1 MILFSCIGDLMTHAH
16 PNGTTTR
23 RALRRG
29 CWQFWRRE
37 DGAVLVEFA
46 LTLPLILILAFL
58 SIESMR
64 LFWSYQAV
72 IAGVRDATRYLARI
86 APADLCTSGGNVT
99 GYATQLQGIVESTIS
114 GAALFPAGVTVTSVT
129 SAHTCI
135 ASLGLRQA
143 SVPVATVSAN
153 VSITMPFSQ
162 VLRVIGAAPAAT
174 INTTVRDQAR
184 VYGL

>member
-1 MILFSCIGDLMTHAH
+1 MKRTKPHGIL
-16 PNGTTTR
+16 
-23 RALRRG
+23 ALCGQIRG
-29 CWQFWRRE
+29 LKAFFRRE
-37 DGAVLVEFA
+37 DGAILVEFA
-46 LTLPLILILAFL
+46 VSLPLILILAFL

-64 LFWSYQAV
+64 LFWSYQAA

-86 APADLCTSGGNVT
+86 APADLCTSGGDVT
-99 GYATQLQGIVESTIS
+99 DYATALEAIVETTIS

-129 SAHTCI
+129 PSHVCVTTL
-135 ASLGLRQA
+135 SLRQA

-162 VLRVIGAAPAAT
+162 ILRIVGANPTAT
-174 INTTVRDQAR
+174 INTTVSDQAR

>member
-1 MILFSCIGDLMTHAH
+1 MAMTRIKCS
-16 PNGTTTR
+16 GTLTG
-23 RALRRG
+23 RAVRRG
-29 CWQFWRRE
+29 WRQFWRRE
-37 DGAVLVEFA
+37 EGAILVEFA
-46 LTLPLILILAFL
+46 VSLPLILILAFL
-58 SIESMR
+58 SVESMR

-72 IAGVRDATRYLARI
+72 IAGVRDATRYLARV

-99 GYATQLQGIVESTIS
+99 GYSAQLKGIVESTINFT
-114 GAALFPAGVTVTSVT
+114 ALFPAGVTVTSLT

-135 ASLGLRQA
+135 TSLGLRQA

-162 VLRVIGAAPAAT
+162 ILQIVGGAPAAT
-174 INTTVRDQAR
+174 LTTTVRDQAR

>member
-1 MILFSCIGDLMTHAH
+1 MTRSEPSGKRIG
-16 PNGTTTR
+16 
-23 RALRRG
+23 RAIG
-29 CWQFWRRE
+29 PDCWQFWRRE
-37 DGAVLVEFA
+37 EGAVLVEFA
-46 LTLPLILILAFL
+46 IPRPLILILALL
-58 SIESMR
+58 SVESMR

-72 IAGVRDATRYLARI
+72 IAGVRDATRYLARV

-99 GYATQLQGIVESTIS
+99 GYATQLKGIVESTIN
-114 GAALFPAGVTVTSVT
+114 GTALFPAGVTVTSLT

-135 ASLGLRQA
+135 TSLGLRQA

-162 VLRVIGAAPAAT
+162 ILRIVGGAPAAT
-174 INTTVRDQAR
+174 LTTTVRDQAR

>member
-1 MILFSCIGDLMTHAH
+1 MAMTRIKRS
-16 PNGTTTR
+16 GTLTG
-23 RALRRG
+23 RAVRRG
-29 CWQFWRRE
+29 WWQFWRRE
-37 DGAVLVEFA
+37 EGAILVEFA
-46 LTLPLILILAFL
+46 VSLPLILILAFL
-58 SIESMR
+58 SVESMR
-64 LFWSYQAV
+64 LFWSYQAA

-99 GYATQLQGIVESTIS
+99 GYATQLKGIVETTIG

-129 SAHTCI
+129 STHTCI
-135 ASLGLRQA
+135 TSLGLRQA

-162 VLRVIGAAPAAT
+162 ILRIVGGAPAAT
-174 INTTVRDQAR
+174 LTTTVRDQAR

>member
-1 MILFSCIGDLMTHAH
+1 MGMAH
-16 PNGTTTR
+16 SKQSGRVTG

-29 CWQFWRRE
+29 CWRFWRRE
-37 DGAVLVEFA
+37 EGAVLVEFA
-46 LTLPLILILAFL
+46 VSLPLILILAFL
-58 SIESMR
+58 SVESMR
-64 LFWSYQAV
+64 LFWSYQAA

-86 APADLCTSGGNVT
+86 APADLCTTGGSVA
-99 GYATQLQGIVESTIS
+99 GYASQLEAIVESTIS
-114 GAALFPAGVTVTSVT
+114 GAALFPAGVTVTSLTPSHTCVT
-129 SAHTCI
+129 SLA
-135 ASLGLRQA
+135 LRQA

-162 VLRVIGAAPAAT
+162 VLRVIGGAPAAS

>member
-1 MILFSCIGDLMTHAH
+1 MGMARSKQGGGVT
-16 PNGTTTR
+16 G

-29 CWQFWRRE
+29 CGRFWRRE
-37 DGAVLVEFA
+37 EGAILVEFA
-46 LTLPLILILAFL
+46 ISLPMILILAML
-58 SIESMR
+58 SVESMR

-86 APADLCTSGGNVT
+86 APADLCGPGGGSVT
-99 GYATQLQGIVESTIS
+99 GYASQLRGIVETTIDRT
-114 GAALFPAGVTVTSVT
+114 ALFPAGVTVTSLT
-129 SAHTCI
+129 STHACI
-135 ASLGLRQA
+135 NTLALRQA

-162 VLRVIGAAPAAT
+162 ILRVIGATPAT
-174 INTTVRDQAR
+174 VINTTVSDQAR